1 MSKRKKR
8 MQYPLFGE
16 ETETANKNEEM
27 KEDEQ
32 DKDNSFDHFKDVTA
46 ALKRGKRN
54 ASKEKR

>member
-1 MSKRKKR
+1 MIVFFITVIFPSLMRI
-8 MQYPLFGE
+8 
-16 ETETANKNEEM
+16 NEEM

-32 DKDNSFDHFKDVTA
+32 DKDNSFDHIKDVTA